1 MPARPYLVPGSVV
14 ALHLNSAGTTVWFS
28 GLGGIIAA
36 LGVAR
41 NALKF
46 RYNRPANRFLRMH
59 STFMDGS
66 GHPPHPPN
74 FPENWGWERF
84 KVVDA
89 GFLSSIAKVGVFFPF
104 LHLLWLKGCAQCAH

>member
-1 MPARPYLVPGSVV
+1 MPERPYLVPGSVV

-28 GLGGIIAA
+28 GLGGVIDA

-41 NALKF
+41 NAWTL

-59 STFMDGS
+59 DTYMDGS
-66 GHPPHPPN
+66 GHPPAPLV
-74 FPENWGWERF
+74 FPGDWGWERF

-89 GFLSSIAKVGVFFPF
+89 GFLSSIAKVGALSSPKAPLFAPF
-104 LHLLWLKGCAQCAH
+104 VG